1 MNNRVEKRIK
11 GIFDTTTEGT
21 VMLILSTPGVD
32 EEPILAEGYLEQELD
47 VREAQLIAL
56 RNKFL
61 QNKFFFPKK

>member
-1 MNNRVEKRIK
+1 
-11 GIFDTTTEGT
+11 
-21 VMLILSTPGVD
+21 MLILSTPGVD